1 MKSFLKKTAISMLV
15 MGMAGTSFAAMSH
28 NTAMWSPHMNGWFIG
43 VDGLD
48 IRPMNGDLDFV
59 SINPTSH
66 GSYYSQAISTDYQWS
81 WRLYGGIKFTD
92 NDDITLSWI
101 RMRADDSNSVGILEG
116 NGGIPKWLDNSSWD
130 SISGKVDFDLDDVYG
145 VWGHTINFNN
155 PWSVRFAAGLDY
167 VRLNSDMT
175 VNAVVIDSSNGSIG
189 NTAHSHLRGFGPRVE
204 FDATYHLP
212 YNFALFANANAALFM
227 SERKIS
233 IYPNVSPDIE
243 SDFFSTSFSTR
254 HVVVPKFGMRL
265 GASYGWMFGQSG
277 GEGGSVS
284 TLTID
289 AGWQVESYI
298 HAIERPDG
306 DFFDESFQTTQAS
319 NFGDQGLFVGIKYS
333 SDWL

>member
-28 NTAMWSPHMNGWFIG
+28 NTGMWAPHMNGWFIG

-48 IRPMNGDLDFV
+48 LRPMNGDLDFV
-59 SINPTSH
+59 SISPTSF
-66 GSYYSQAISTDYQWS
+66 GSYYNQAISTDYEWS
-81 WRLYGGIKFTD
+81 WRLYGGIRFTD
-92 NDDITLSWI
+92 NDDITLSWT
-101 RMRADDSNSVGILEG
+101 RMRADDSQSVGINNDLLSV
-116 NGGIPKWLDNSSWD
+116 PKWLFNNSWD

-167 VRLNSDMT
+167 VKLYSDMT
-175 VNAVVIDSSNGSIG
+175 VGAVNNGSDNGSIG
-189 NTAHSHLRGFGPRVE
+189 DTAHSHLKAFGPRAE

-212 YNFALFANANAALFM
+212 YNFALFANANAALFAG
-227 SERKIS
+227 ERKVTL
-233 IYPNVSPDIE
+233 YPNVNPNLSSE
-243 SDFFSTSFSTR
+243 FFTTSFSTR

-298 HAIERPDG
+298 HAIERPSG
-306 DFFDESFQTTQAS
+306 NFNDESFGTTTVS
-319 NFGDQGLFVGIKYS
+319 NFGDQGLFVGVKYS